1 MRVSLFFTLILV
13 VVTVFSFAYNLIN
26 LCHIYVASELVT

>member
-1 MRVSLFFTLILV
+1 MRVTLIFTLLLV
-13 VVTVFSFAYNLIN
+13 VVTVFSFAYNLVN